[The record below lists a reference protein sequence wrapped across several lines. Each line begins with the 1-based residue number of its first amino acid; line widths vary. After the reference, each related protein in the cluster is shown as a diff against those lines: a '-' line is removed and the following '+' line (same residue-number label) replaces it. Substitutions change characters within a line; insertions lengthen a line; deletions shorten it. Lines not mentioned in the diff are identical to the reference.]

1 MKDSEAW
8 EEQHLTPAGWVSG
21 SYRRA
26 PWPAVTVAAPVA
38 GVLTVR
44 RNVISGVNGP
54 ARATEDRT
62 PRSQDDAALIDALL
76 AQFGN
81 PKFNV

>member
-1 MKDSEAW
+1 L
-8 EEQHLTPAGWVSG
+8 HLTPAGWVAG
-21 SYRRA
+21 SYRHA
-26 PWPAVTVAAPVA
+26 PWPLVVVAPPAA

-44 RNVISGVNGP
+44 RNVTSSTNGP

-62 PRSQDDAALIDALL
+62 PMTQDAALIDALL
-76 AQFGN
+76 AEFGN